1 MRKRTWYVLA
11 ATLVVGTSLVVA
23 GFAAA
28 GESSQQLTK
37 VTLQSKWVVQ
47 SQFAGYY
54 AAKAKGYYK
63 QAGLDVAIKAGGPD
77 IIPEQVVLGKQ
88 AEFGIDWMPSL
99 LATRDKGGDIVNIAQ
114 VYSRSGTTEVA
125 WRDSGITSFCQ
136 FKGKKFGVWLGG
148 NEFEQYSALNK
159 CGINPSNK
167 SQVEIF
173 AQSFSMDEFLA
184 RQIDG
189 ASAMTYNELAQ
200 VLETKNPDTGKL
212 YTLKDLKVFTMQ
224 GQGTGMLQDG
234 LFVRGDWIKDAA
246 NKATATKF
254 LEATFQGWIYC
265 RNNWQ
270 ACVNIVLKNGP
281 TLGRG
286 HQRWQM
292 NEVNKLIW
300 PAPATGIGV
309 MVPKDY
315 ARTATISKKYGVIK
329 KAPKGAYTP
338 VYAKAAVAALKKK
351 GIDVRGL
358 NYKPAIVKPTEGGK

>member
-1 MRKRTWYVLA
+1 VSKRKWYVLA
-11 ATLVVGTSLVVA
+11 IATIAIASLGVA
-23 GFAAA
+23 GLASA
-28 GESSQQLTK
+28 GSSKTEATK
-37 VTLQSKWVVQ
+37 VTVQLKWVTQ
-47 SQFAGYY
+47 AQFAGYY
-54 AAKAKGYYK
+54 AAKAKGYYDK
-63 QAGLDVAIKAGGPD
+63 AGLDVNIKVGGPD
-77 IIPEQVVLGKQ
+77 IIPEQAVLGKQ
-88 AEFGIDWMPSL
+88 AEFGVDWLPSL

-114 VYSRSGTTEVA
+114 IYSRSGTTEVS
-125 WRDSGITSFCQ
+125 WRDAGIKNFCQ

-167 SQVEIF
+167 SQVTIF

-184 RQIDG
+184 HQIDG

-212 YTLKDLKVFTMQ
+212 YTLKDLKIYPMQ

-234 LFVRGDWIKDAA
+234 LFVRGDWIKDKA
-246 NKATATKF
+246 NQATATKF
-254 LEATFQGWIYC
+254 LTATLQGWIYC

-309 MVPKDY
+309 MVAKDY
-315 ARTATISKKYGVIK
+315 ARTAAISKKYGVIK

-338 VYAKAAVAALKKK
+338 VYAKAAVAALKKA
-351 GIDVRGL
+351 GVDVRGL
-358 NYKPAIVKPTEGGK
+358 SYKPTLVKPTEGGK

>member
-1 MRKRTWYVLA
+1 VLA
-11 ATLVVGTSLVVA
+11 IAAVAVASLAVA
-23 GFAAA
+23 GFATA
-28 GESSQQLTK
+28 GPSQSNTK
-37 VTLQSKWVVQ
+37 VTVQLKWVTQ
-47 SQFAGYY
+47 AQFAGYY
-54 AAKAKGYYK
+54 AAKSRGYYDK
-63 QAGLDVAIKAGGPD
+63 AGLDVTIKVGGPD
-77 IIPEQVVLGKQ
+77 IIPEQVILGKQ
-88 AEFGIDWMPSL
+88 AEFGVDWLPSL

-125 WRDSGITSFCQ
+125 WRDSGIKSFCQ

-159 CGINPSNK
+159 CGINPTNK
-167 SQVEIF
+167 SQVEVF

-212 YTLKDLKVFTMQ
+212 YTLKDLRVFTMQ

-234 LFVRGDWIKDAA
+234 LFVRGDWIKDSA
-246 NKATATKF
+246 NKATAIKF
-254 LEATFQGWIYC
+254 LEATFEGWIFC

-300 PAPATGIGV
+300 PTKSSAGIGV
-309 MVPKDY
+309 MVPADY
-315 ARTATISKKYGVIK
+315 ARTAAISKKYGVIK

-338 VYAKAAVAALKKK
+338 VYAKAAVAALKKR
-351 GIDVRGL
+351 GVDVRGL
-358 NYKPAIVKPTEGGK
+358 RYKPAVVKVTEGGK